1 MFILTENNKY
11 INTLYIKNF
20 DIKQFNLSSTYS
32 IIAIDIEGKE
42 YTIKNNIQT
51 EKDAREII
59 NKLIKSKLHDDILI
73 L

>member
-20 DIKQFNLSSTYS
+20 DIKQFNLSGTYS
-32 IIAIDIEGKE
+32 IIAIDIEDNE

-51 EKDAREII
+51 EKDCTRN
-59 NKLIKSKLHDDILI
+59 NK
-73 L
+73 